1 MRIIDL
7 SQPLF
12 DGCPNCPVHP
22 PVKIDVIASHARDGP
37 QGWHMEH
44 LSFASHTGSHVD
56 APLHKL
62 QGGKAIDGFPL
73 EYFVGPAWVADLR
86 GIEPKT
92 SIGPDMLV
100 RKLPAKIAGTFALL
114 ATGWGN
120 QRDKTQRWLH
130 DSPVLSP
137 DGARWL
143 IDRGARGVGIDH
155 YSIGDAET
163 HAILLGK
170 PLLIIEELFFPEEV
184 FALKEAVEFW
194 ALPLN
199 LTGHSGAPCR
209 PVMVIR

>member
-22 PVKIDVIASHARDGP
+22 PVKIDVIGSHAKDGP
-37 QGWHMEH
+37 EGWHMEH

-62 QGGKAIDGFPL
+62 AGGRAIDGFPL
-73 EYFVGPAWVADLR
+73 EYFVGPARVADLR
-86 GIEPKT
+86 GIRAKA
-92 SIGPDMLV
+92 SIGPEMLAG
-100 RKLPAKIAGTFALL
+100 KLPGNIAGTFALL

-120 QRDKTQRWLH
+120 QRAKTQRWLH

-184 FALKEAVEFW
+184 FALKVAVEFW
-194 ALPLN
+194 ALPIN
-199 LTGHSGAPCR
+199 LAKHSGAPCR